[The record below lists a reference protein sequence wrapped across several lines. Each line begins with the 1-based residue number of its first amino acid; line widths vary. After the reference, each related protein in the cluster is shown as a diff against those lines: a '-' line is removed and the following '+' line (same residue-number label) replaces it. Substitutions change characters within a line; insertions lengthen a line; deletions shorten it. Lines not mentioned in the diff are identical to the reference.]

1 MLIIITGTRPIPEWP
16 LVNLTDL
23 VVFARKRR

>member
-1 MLIIITGTRPIPEWP
+1 VLIIITGTRPILEWS